1 MKLNN
6 LKPAEGST
14 HSRRRIGR
22 GPGSGLGGTSTRGHK
37 GAKARSGYKRKI
49 GFEKIGFEGGQMPL
63 QRRVP
68 KAGFKNI
75 NHKEYFAVNLATL
88 QRLAEEKNLTK
99 IGVAELVAAGL
110 TNGKE
115 LVKVLGNGELKAKID
130 VEANAFSKTA
140 EEAIKAVGGNA
151 TKI

>member
-6 LKPAEGST
+6 LKPAAGST

-37 GAKARSGYKRKI
+37 GAKARSGYKK
-49 GFEKIGFEGGQMPL
+49 KIGFEGGQMPL

-75 NHKEYFAVNLATL
+75 NHKEYFAVNLSTL
-88 QRLAEEKNLTK
+88 QNLAETKSLTK
-99 IGVAELVAAGL
+99 IGIEELRKFGVVK
-110 TNGKE
+110 GKV
-115 LVKVLGNGELKAKID
+115 LVKILGNGELKAKID

-151 TKI
+151 TII